1 MTDNDRN
8 LISKAKK
15 LNSVEWSIAELYES
29 QAESEIAKRELR
41 NIAIRLHHREEAFA
55 GII

>member
-8 LISKAKK
+8 LISKARK